1 MDFGMFGDSKR
12 NSDEIGKLWERLVPL
27 ERTVESLNSK
37 ASTQSKQI
45 SELDEKVKQ
54 PSDTAKEAKSAF
66 AAISQYRSRIKK
78 IKEELS
84 DEYAQ
89 ANEIYASIKTI
100 DADTKHYFEKIEN
113 LYGPSLERAKQIEEL
128 LDESERLKTSLLSNS
143 ESLVELVSSN
153 EDLENE
159 LTRIHDQ
166 ITEIDNVQSKSE
178 SMLKTIVSN
187 HSRIRDLRNEI
198 LGYEETDESGN
209 AQKIE
214 GLKDELEQSYHS
226 ISDQLAGLENQVKK
240 VSDETKTKYHE
251 ILKASES
258 KNDEQLK
265 TYQKKYDDTFA
276 EITKLLPQAL
286 TAGLSAAYDAKVTEE
301 RAYQENHNTTFK
313 KAIWGLIAVSIIP
326 FTVDIY
332 LLLALDK
339 ELIEVI
345 ADTPKLIISILPLYL
360 PILWIAYSAS
370 KKQNLSKRLI
380 EEYTHKGVL
389 SKTFEGLSN
398 QIAELDDD
406 VSEELRVKL
415 LFNLLQVN
423 SENPGK
429 LISDYNTT
437 DHPLMDALDK
447 SSRLGLAIDKLNNI
461 PGFGKLVK
469 TLEKKQ
475 EKVLREENE
484 RVSEVIEKTQQD
496 T

>member
-27 ERTVESLNSK
+27 ERAVESLNSK
-37 ASTQSKQI
+37 VSTQSKQI

-54 PSDTAKEAKSAF
+54 PTDTAKEAKSAF

-89 ANEIYASIKTI
+89 ANEIYTSIKSI

-166 ITEIDNVQSKSE
+166 ITEIDDVQSKSE

-240 VSDETKTKYHE
+240 VSDETNTKYHD

-258 KNDEQLK
+258 KSDEQLK

-301 RAYQENHNTTFK
+301 REYQENHNTTFK

-332 LLLALDK
+332 LLLALHKD
-339 ELIEVI
+339 LIEVI

-370 KKQNLSKRLI
+370 KKQKLSKRLI

-398 QIAELDDD
+398 QISELDDD

-475 EKVLREENE
+475 EKVLREQNE